1 MLMADTAT
9 VPDDGGTFG
18 SMSTPRT
25 VPAVRQGAAAARNL
39 LAEFAAQQW
48 KVVRDTATPNARASS
63 VSAGKGSELGTS
75 SLSEG
80 SVQSPRVFHERR
92 CLHAPN
98 HWRRCLYDVRAADP
112 HHHVLS
118 VSILPPLTPRGM
130 PEQLNNTT
138 ITQWWWLIGPFL
150 TIVGTLVGA
159 LLLRWVLHRAIDRIV
174 DRAVARAAAHDSQ
187 TPHRASRVLSHASQ
201 TPHRA

>member
-1 MLMADTAT
+1 MVALP
-9 VPDDGGTFG
+9 VPVLGGHPEPT
-18 SMSTPRT
+18 
-25 VPAVRQGAAAARNL
+25 
-39 LAEFAAQQW
+39 
-48 KVVRDTATPNARASS
+48 
-63 VSAGKGSELGTS
+63 GKLG
-75 SLSEG
+75 E
-80 SVQSPRVFHERR
+80 
-92 CLHAPN
+92 C
-98 HWRRCLYDVRAADP
+98 WRRFGTRHVISFRRQRSVPHDCFTSGGACMRPTIGEDVCMTFAPLATDP

-187 TPHRASRVLSHASQ
+187 TPHRASRVLSHATGLDEALKTQ
-201 TPHRA
+201 RAATMGTILKSTSTFVIFTM